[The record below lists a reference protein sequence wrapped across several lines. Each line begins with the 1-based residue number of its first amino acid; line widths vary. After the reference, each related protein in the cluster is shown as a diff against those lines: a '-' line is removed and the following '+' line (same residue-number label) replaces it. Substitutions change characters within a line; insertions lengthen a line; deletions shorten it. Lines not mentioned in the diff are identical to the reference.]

1 MKLTVNIYD
10 ERGRNIVRTA
20 NAEMY
25 DLSMGTIRRLMKLLK
40 IEDTK
45 NTVQVLKAL
54 TGAWDELIVVLGYIF
69 PDVTDEEWD
78 TVKVKEIVP
87 LVVNIAKYA
96 VSDALTIPS
105 DSKN

>member
-10 ERGRNIVRTA
+10 ETGRNVVRTA
-20 NAEMY
+20 RAEMF
-25 DLSMGTIRRLMKLLK
+25 DLSMGTVRRLMKLLK

-45 NTVQVLKAL
+45 NTVQVLNAL
-54 TGAWDELIVVLGYIF
+54 TGAWDEIVAVLGCVF
-69 PDVTDEEWD
+69 PDVTDDEWD

-96 VSDALTIPS
+96 VTDAMTIPS